1 MGGPRITTD
10 AERAA
15 MTCTRCRAVLVTEE
29 VRRNLHVCPECEC
42 HLPLSAA
49 ERIAQLLDAGTFA
62 ERHAELRPADPL
74 RFDDGRPYL
83 ERIQAEQ
90 ERTGLPEAAV
100 VGEGLIRGIRVV
112 LGLVDSGF
120 LSGSMG
126 SVVGEKLTRAI
137 EEATVR
143 ELPLVLVTSSAGA
156 RMHEGILSL
165 MQMAKIAAALGRHR
179 AAGGFCLGVLTDP
192 SIGGVAGFA
201 FLCDIVL
208 AEPRAMVGFIGP
220 RVHTQVT
227 HLRIPDGVQTSEFA
241 LQHGFIDRIVPRHEL
256 RQRIVQLLGYVADPS

>member
-1 MGGPRITTD
+1 
-10 AERAA
+10 
-15 MTCTRCRAVLVTEE
+15 
-29 VRRNLHVCPECEC
+29 
-42 HLPLSAA
+42 
-49 ERIAQLLDAGTFA
+49 
-62 ERHAELRPADPL
+62 
-74 RFDDGRPYL
+74 
-83 ERIQAEQ
+83 EQ

-100 VGEGLIRGIRVV
+100 VGTGLIRGIRVV

-120 LSGSMG
+120 LRGSMG

-137 EEATVR
+137 DEATVR
-143 ELPLVLVTSSAGA
+143 ELPLVVVISSAGA
-156 RMHEGILSL
+156 RMHEGVLSL

-227 HLRIPDGVQTSEFA
+227 HLRLPEGVQTSEFA
-241 LQHGFIDRIVPRHEL
+241 LQHG
-256 RQRIVQLLGYVADPS
+256 